1 MSNRFMLHGFLSR
14 FIACLT
20 RLAEARKTPDG
31 EDFYFYK
38 KPSIPHQPI
47 RFLEIGAESER
58 QLVVLPGVNRA
69 YRVGDVL
76 KQANEVERWLN
87 QRGLSLRDGSFLPYG
102 GADGATPGKTARE
115 SAFTRAETQGAGRRG

>member
-38 KPSIPHQPI
+38 KPEIPHQPI
-47 RFLEIGAESER
+47 RFFEIGAESEH

-87 QRGLSLRDGSFLPYG
+87 QRGLSLKDGSFLPHGVRDG
-102 GADGATPGKTARE
+102 GVTARVGLK
-115 SAFTRAETQGAGRRG
+115 STLARAETQGAGRWD